1 MKKTTLMLSALLIAA
16 IAMGGNEMYYKKM
29 GEALAQ
35 FSSSKSLDDYQDLAN
50 RFQVIA
56 GVETA
61 EWLPNYYE
69 AQCYIMIGFMNDLD
83 ADERDTYL
91 EKAFII
97 IDKMME
103 MAPGEAEIHAL
114 AALCYTASMTINPAE
129 RNPGTAPLIYA
140 SIGKALA
147 FEPDNPRARFISIS
161 NEIGTARFFGSDTA
175 PLCEKASQLLKSW
188 DSYVPK
194 SPLYPTWGKMQAQGI
209 VNSCGL

>member
-16 IAMGGNEMYYKKM
+16 MAMGGNEMYYKKM

-50 RFQVIA
+50 HFQVIS

-61 EWLPNYYE
+61 EWLPIYYE
-69 AQCYIMIGFMNDLD
+69 AQCYIMIGFMNDL
-83 ADERDTYL
+83 ETEKRDSYL
-91 EKAFII
+91 AMALTA
-97 IDKMME
+97 IDRMIE
-103 MAPGEAEIHAL
+103 MAPREAEIHAL

-140 SIGKALA
+140 ALGKALA
-147 FEPDNPRARFISIS
+147 FEPENPRARFISIS

-175 PLCEKASQLLKSW
+175 PLCEKASQLLESW

-209 VNSCGL
+209 VNSCGH